1 MCIRDRYSIG
11 GALLD
16 LEEPSKVLYRC
27 SDFLLT
33 PEMPYEES
41 GFVPNVCFPCA
52 ALCDAETGRIAI
64 YYGCADSYVG
74 LAFTTAETVISYI
87 KEHDAAEADDR
98 ELGRR

>member
-1 MCIRDRYSIG
+1 MFASRVQLF
-11 GALLD
+11 A
-16 LEEPSKVLYRC
+16 
-27 SDFLLT
+27 
-33 PEMPYEES
+33 MP
-41 GFVPNVCFPCA
+41 
-52 ALCDAETGRIAI
+52 ETGRIAI